1 MTAYPKYEVVVGLE
15 IHAQLKTKSKLFC
28 GCSTTFGGTPN
39 SNVCPVCTGQPGVL
53 PVLNQTV
60 VLYALKTALA
70 VDCEKIRQGS
80 IFARKN
86 YFYPDLPKDY
96 QVSQYEEPL
105 AEKGVLEIAVTLPGG
120 SKGTKKIG
128 ITRIHLEEDAGK
140 LVHAGADRI
149 HGSTHSYVDFN
160 RTGIPLMEIV
170 SEPDMRT
177 PEEAKTYVQDLRAI
191 LVSIGVCDGNLEEG
205 SLRCDANIS
214 LRPWGQQA
222 FGTKVEVK
230 NMNSYR
236 TIQKALE
243 AEIVRQTEALDN
255 GEKIYQETRHYDEDT
270 NTTISLRSKE
280 EAHDYRYFPEPDLLP
295 IEITDAMMKEA
306 KETLGELPAQKHA
319 RLIQDYQ
326 LTAAEAEILT
336 SDAVFSAFFEAATK
350 LGAKPKTA
358 ANWLLGD
365 VRAYLNK
372 EKLELTAAKISPE
385 KLVALIK
392 LVDSGT
398 ISHTAGK
405 EVIIKMLESGDSA
418 ESIVK
423 ASGAT
428 QISDES
434 AIEEIIKQVLAAN
447 PNPVADFKAGKAAAM
462 GFLTGQAMKAS
473 KGRANP
479 GKVNEILKKLLGN

>member
-1 MTAYPKYEVVVGLE
+1 
-15 IHAQLKTKSKLFC
+15 
-28 GCSTTFGGTPN
+28 
-39 SNVCPVCTGQPGVL
+39 
-53 PVLNQTV
+53 
-60 VLYALKTALA
+60 
-70 VDCEKIRQGS
+70 
-80 IFARKN
+80 
-86 YFYPDLPKDY
+86 
-96 QVSQYEEPL
+96 
-105 AEKGVLEIAVTLPGG
+105 
-120 SKGTKKIG
+120 
-128 ITRIHLEEDAGK
+128 
-140 LVHAGADRI
+140 
-149 HGSTHSYVDFN
+149 
-160 RTGIPLMEIV
+160 MEIV